1 VSAGRILVE
10 LACPPG
16 GQHRHRHGLGAQ
28 PLQDEPVRTGAHRG
42 EPQSVLVGALPLA
55 TLPPAPFAGRFT
67 DRFGTPSAAIVG
79 FATFPLRLPCVRDD
93 DREHRP
99 LLRDLVAAA
108 LFLDTDHLARV
119 LPGGSGTVRSGEG
132 DRAHAR
138 GPTAHVRYQ
147 DNTRIMQVAV
157 RI

>member
-1 VSAGRILVE
+1 MSAGRILVE

-42 EPQSVLVGALPLA
+42 EPQSALVGALPLA
-55 TLPPAPFAGRFT
+55 TLPPAPFAGR
-67 DRFGTPSAAIVG
+67 
-79 FATFPLRLPCVRDD
+79 C
-93 DREHRP
+93 P